1 MKKKLSKWCKNVKI
15 EMVKKDLEVQDLAAA
30 LGMNRSYVSS
40 IINGRVYSVPAVKK
54 ISDYLGIPDSGTT
67 TV

>member
-15 EMVKKDLEVQDLAAA
+15 ERVKKDLEVQDLAAA

>member
-1 MKKKLSKWCKNVKI
+1 MKKKLSKWCKSVKI

>member
-15 EMVKKDLEVQDLAAA
+15 EMVKNDLEVQDLAAA

>member
-30 LGMNRSYVSS
+30 IGMNRSYVSS